1 MKRLKAVMVGVG
13 RIGWQF
19 HMPSIVK
26 NKGFELAAAA
36 DPLEDRRA
44 ETEKEFGIRTY
55 DDPIAMYDAE
65 KPDLAVIAS
74 PSHLHAEHAIAA
86 FERGIDV
93 FCDKPM
99 AVTLT
104 EGDSMIAA
112 MKRTGR
118 KLMVFQPMRIER
130 MTLAARS
137 IIAEG
142 LLGDVYMLKVADLN
156 YVRRNDW
163 QALRQYGGG
172 TLNNG
177 GSHTVDCMLYLA
189 GSRATSVSCHL
200 RRIASLGDAEDVV
213 KMLIQAENGMLLDID
228 INFAAAV
235 DGVPRWIILG
245 SRGSAVYHAEEEGW
259 GWFELKYFDSLPDK
273 KFNAGTAAPD
283 RKYISDSIPWKTD
296 KVRLDAF
303 EPDDYYD
310 YCYDYFALGK
320 TPFVPI
326 EQTREVIRVISEAR
340 AVDGNFP
347 L

>member
-1 MKRLKAVMVGVG
+1 MKRLKTVVVGVG

-19 HMPSIVK
+19 HIPSIVK
-26 NKGFELAAAA
+26 NEGFELIAAA
-36 DPLEDRRA
+36 DPLADRRA

-55 DDPIAMYDAE
+55 DDPSRMYDSE
-65 KPDLAVIAS
+65 KPDLAVLAS

-99 AVTLT
+99 AITLS
-104 EGDSMIAA
+104 EGDRMIDA

-130 MTLAARS
+130 MTLAVRS
-137 IIAEG
+137 ILESG
-142 LLGDVYMLKVADLN
+142 LLGDLYMIKSGDFTYA
-156 YVRRNDW
+156 RRNDW

-177 GSHTVDCMLYLA
+177 GSHMVDCMLYLA
-189 GSRATSVSCHL
+189 GSKAASISCHL

-213 KMLIQAENGMLLDID
+213 KMLIQAENGLLLDID

-235 DGVPRWIILG
+235 DDMPRWIIMG
-245 SRGSAVYHAEEEGW
+245 SRGSAAYHAEEEGW
-259 GWFELKYFDSLPDK
+259 GWFELKYFDNLPEK
-273 KFNAGTAAPD
+273 QLAAGTAAPD
-283 RKYISDSIPWKTD
+283 RKYMRDSIPWKTD

-303 EPDDYYD
+303 EPDDYYS

-320 TPFVPI
+320 PPFVPI
-326 EQTREVIRVISEAR
+326 EQTREVLRVIAEGR
-340 AVDGNFP
+340 AADGNFP